1 MDSMG
6 RRSAI
11 QKFPALVVVSIGGC
25 LGDTP
30 SSSTGPPTESNPVRT
45 IGPTQTEGSLIEVS
59 MGNTSLDDIEQE
71 LRRTVS
77 NRTDCIVEKIPIQPY
92 DSGILVTTRTI
103 VPSIDNADIEFPSP
117 SYDLLKKVA
126 PSSIIVTS
134 ASDSPD
140 TEDEY
145 PVYIKAILQKEE
157 REEIIPRM
165 SDSC

>member
-1 MDSMG
+1 
-6 RRSAI
+6 
-11 QKFPALVVVSIGGC
+11 
-25 LGDTP
+25 
-30 SSSTGPPTESNPVRT
+30 
-45 IGPTQTEGSLIEVS
+45 